1 MALFSFWG
9 VEFGV
14 SDFFDIAGLT
24 LLFYFLFLFI
34 SDKRALKLVLGVL
47 VIAGIALAASIFELR
62 GIGFI
67 LGNLFQVGIIALVI
81 VFQPEIRS
89 VLEKVG
95 DQPIKGLKNITEQ
108 KDTDSAKKMVKSVVA
123 AVGDLA
129 ANKTGALIVFERN
142 TKLGDVMRTGVSINA
157 DPSPALIKNI
167 FYNKAPLH
175 DGAMIIS
182 NYSIAAAGCF
192 LTNTKRLDIPEELG
206 SRHRAA
212 IGATEESDAIIVV
225 VSEETGNISIARGGE
240 LQRGYTRETLE
251 KELSKEFCSQ
261 PQKSVTKKTF
271 NDIKALSKDKNKKDG
286 KKS

>member
-1 MALFSFWG
+1 MALLTFFG

-47 VIAGIALAASIFELR
+47 VITGIALAASVFELQ

-67 LGNLFQVGIIALVI
+67 LGNIFQVGIIALVI
-81 VFQPEIRS
+81 IFQPEIRS

-108 KDTDSAKKMVKSVVA
+108 KDTVSAKKMVKSVVA

-142 TKLGDVMRTGVSINA
+142 TKLGDVMKTGVTINA

-175 DGAMIIS
+175 DGAVIIS
-182 NYSIAAAGCF
+182 NYTIAAAGCF

-212 IGATEESDAIIVV
+212 IGGTEESDAIIVV
-225 VSEETGNISIARGGE
+225 VSEETGMISIARGGD
-240 LQRGYTRETLE
+240 LKRGYTRESLE
-251 KELSKEFCSQ
+251 KELTLEFCSQ
-261 PQKSVTKKTF
+261 PQKNVKTLG
-271 NDIKALSKDKNKKDG
+271 DIKSLTKDKKKQD
-286 KKS
+286 SDNDR

>member
-1 MALFSFWG
+1 MALITFFG
-9 VEFGV
+9 IEFGV

-47 VIAGIALAASIFELR
+47 VITGIALAASIFELR
-62 GIGFI
+62 GIGFL
-67 LGNLFQVGIIALVI
+67 LGNIFQVGIIALVI
-81 VFQPEIRS
+81 IFQPEIRS

-108 KDTDSAKKMVKSVVA
+108 KDTVSAKKMVKSVVA

-142 TKLGDVMRTGVSINA
+142 TKLGDVMKTGVTINA

-175 DGAMIIS
+175 DGAMVIS

-212 IGATEESDAIIVV
+212 IGGTEESDAIIVV
-225 VSEETGNISIARGGE
+225 VSEETGTISIARGGE
-240 LQRGYTRETLE
+240 LTRGYTRETLE
-251 KELSKEFCSQ
+251 KELSREFCSQ
-261 PQKSVTKKTF
+261 PQKNVKTLG
-271 NDIKALSKDKNKKDG
+271 DIKSLAKDKNKQSGDG
-286 KKS
+286 EK

>member
-1 MALFSFWG
+1 MALMTFFG
-9 VEFGV
+9 VELGV
-14 SDFFDIAGLT
+14 RDFFDIAGLT

-47 VIAGIALAASIFELR
+47 VITGIALAASIFELR

-81 VFQPEIRS
+81 IFQPEIRS
-89 VLEKVG
+89 VLEKMG
-95 DQPIKGLKNITEQ
+95 DQPIKSLKNITEQ
-108 KDTDSAKKMVKSVVA
+108 KGTDSAKKMVKSVVA

-142 TKLGDVMRTGVSINA
+142 TKLGDVMRTGVTINA

-225 VSEETGNISIARGGE
+225 VSEETGTISIAKGGE
-240 LQRGYTRETLE
+240 LERGYTRETLE
-251 KELSKEFCSQ
+251 KELSREFCSQ
-261 PQKSVTKKTF
+261 PPKGIPQKVQNDKKSHS
-271 NDIKALSKDKNKKDG
+271 KKKDKQGSDKQ
-286 KKS
+286 

>member
-1 MALFSFWG
+1 MALLTFFG

-47 VIAGIALAASIFELR
+47 VITGIALAASVFELQ

-67 LGNLFQVGIIALVI
+67 LGNIFQVGIIALVI
-81 VFQPEIRS
+81 IFQPEIRS

-108 KDTDSAKKMVKSVVA
+108 KDTVSAKKMVKSVVA

-142 TKLGDVMRTGVSINA
+142 TKLGDVMKTGVTINA

-175 DGAMIIS
+175 DGAMVIS
-182 NYSIAAAGCF
+182 NYTIAAAGCF

-212 IGATEESDAIIVV
+212 IGGTEESDAIIVV
-225 VSEETGNISIARGGE
+225 VSEETGMISIARGGD
-240 LQRGYTRETLE
+240 LKRGYTRESLE
-251 KELSKEFCSQ
+251 KELTLEFCSQ
-261 PQKSVTKKTF
+261 PQKNVKTLG
-271 NDIKALSKDKNKKDG
+271 DIKSLTKDKKKQD
-286 KKS
+286 SDNDR

>member
-1 MALFSFWG
+1 MALLTFFG

-47 VIAGIALAASIFELR
+47 VITGIALAASVFELQ

-67 LGNLFQVGIIALVI
+67 LGNIFQVGIIALVI
-81 VFQPEIRS
+81 IFQPEIRS

-108 KDTDSAKKMVKSVVA
+108 KDTVSAKKMVKSVVA

-142 TKLGDVMRTGVSINA
+142 TKLGDVMKTGVTINA

-175 DGAMIIS
+175 DGAMVIS
-182 NYSIAAAGCF
+182 NYTIAAAGCF

-212 IGATEESDAIIVV
+212 IGGTEESDAIIVV
-225 VSEETGNISIARGGE
+225 VSEETGMISIARGGD
-240 LQRGYTRETLE
+240 LKRGYTRESLE
-251 KELSKEFCSQ
+251 KELTLEFCSQ
-261 PQKSVTKKTF
+261 PQKNVKTLG
-271 NDIKALSKDKNKKDG
+271 DIKSLTKDKKKHD
-286 KKS
+286 SDNDR

>member
-47 VIAGIALAASIFELR
+47 VIVGIALAASIFELR

-108 KDTDSAKKMVKSVVA
+108 KDSDVAKKMVKSVVA

-129 ANKTGALIVFERN
+129 DHKTGALIVFERN
-142 TKLGDVMRTGVSINA
+142 TKLGDVMRTGVIINA

-192 LTNTKRLDIPEELG
+192 LTNTKRIDIPEELG

-212 IGATEESDAIIVV
+212 IGATEESDAIIVI
-225 VSEETGNISIARGGE
+225 VSEETGNISIAKGGDLE
-240 LQRGYTRETLE
+240 RGYTRETLE
-251 KELSKEFCSQ
+251 KELFKEFCSQ
-261 PQKSVTKKTF
+261 PQKNVAKKTLG
-271 NDIKALSKDKNKKDG
+271 DIKGLSKDKNKQDG
-286 KKS
+286 DN

>member
-1 MALFSFWG
+1 MYTVALMSFFG
-9 VEFGV
+9 IEFGLADV
-14 SDFFDIAGLT
+14 FDIAGLT
-24 LLFYFLFLFI
+24 LLFYFVFLFI

-47 VIAGIALAASIFELR
+47 VIVGIAILASIFELK

-67 LGNLFQVGIIALVI
+67 LGNLFQVGIMAIVV

-95 DQPIKGLKNITEQ
+95 DQPIKSIKNITEQ
-108 KDTDSAKKMVKSVVA
+108 KGTESAKKMVKSVVA
-123 AVGDLA
+123 AVGDLS

-142 TKLGDVMRTGVSINA
+142 TKLGDVMKTGVIINA

-192 LTNTKRLDIPEELG
+192 LTNTKRLDIPEDLG

-212 IGATEESDAIIVV
+212 IGGTEESDAIIIV
-225 VSEETGNISIARGGE
+225 VSEETGIISIARSGS
-240 LQRGYTRETLE
+240 LVRGYTKEELE
-251 KELSKEFCSQ
+251 KVLTKEFCAQ
-261 PQKSVTKKTF
+261 PQKNAAAGLIKGKKK
-271 NDIKALSKDKNKKDG
+271 IKKQKKDQ
-286 KKS
+286 

>member
-1 MALFSFWG
+1 MYTVALMSFFG
-9 VEFGV
+9 IEFGLADV
-14 SDFFDIAGLT
+14 FDIAGLT
-24 LLFYFLFLFI
+24 LLFYFVFLFI

-47 VIAGIALAASIFELR
+47 VIVGIAILASVFELK

-67 LGNLFQVGIIALVI
+67 LGNLFQVGIMAIVV

-95 DQPIKGLKNITEQ
+95 DQPIKSIKNITEQ
-108 KDTDSAKKMVKSVVA
+108 KGTESAKKMVKSVVA
-123 AVGDLA
+123 AVGDLS

-142 TKLGDVMRTGVSINA
+142 TKLGDVMKTGVIINA

-192 LTNTKRLDIPEELG
+192 LTNTKRLDIPEDLG

-212 IGATEESDAIIVV
+212 IGGTEESDAIIIV
-225 VSEETGNISIARGGE
+225 VSEETGIISIARSGS
-240 LQRGYTRETLE
+240 LVRGYTKEELE
-251 KELSKEFCSQ
+251 KVLTKEFCAQ
-261 PQKSVTKKTF
+261 PQKNAAAGLIKGKKK
-271 NDIKALSKDKNKKDG
+271 IKKQKKDQ
-286 KKS
+286 

>member
-1 MALFSFWG
+1 MSFFG
-9 VEFGV
+9 IEFGI
-14 SDFFDIAGLT
+14 SDVLDIAGLT
-24 LLFYFLFLFI
+24 LLFYFVFLFI
-34 SDKRALKLVLGVL
+34 SDKRALKLVLGVF
-47 VIAGIALAASIFELR
+47 VIVGIAIFASVFELK

-67 LGNLFQVGIIALVI
+67 LGNLFQVGIMAIVV

-108 KDTDSAKKMVKSVVA
+108 KGTESARKMVKSVVA

-142 TKLGDVMRTGVSINA
+142 TKLGDVMKTGVIINA

-192 LTNTKRLDIPEELG
+192 LTNTRRLDIPEDLG

-212 IGATEESDAIIVV
+212 IGGTEESDAIIIV
-225 VSEETGNISIARGGE
+225 VSEETGIISIARSGS
-240 LQRGYTRETLE
+240 LVRGYTKEELE
-251 KELSKEFCSQ
+251 KLLTGEFCAQ
-261 PQKSVTKKTF
+261 PQKNTGSGLIKGKKKS
-271 NDIKALSKDKNKKDG
+271 NKQKKDQ
-286 KKS
+286 

>member
-1 MALFSFWG
+1 
-9 VEFGV
+9 
-14 SDFFDIAGLT
+14 
-24 LLFYFLFLFI
+24 
-34 SDKRALKLVLGVL
+34 
-47 VIAGIALAASIFELR
+47 
-62 GIGFI
+62 
-67 LGNLFQVGIIALVI
+67 
-81 VFQPEIRS
+81 
-89 VLEKVG
+89 
-95 DQPIKGLKNITEQ
+95 
-108 KDTDSAKKMVKSVVA
+108 MVKSVVA